1 MVGEAAACVENPVAL
16 VTGATGFIGKQVVVR
31 LLTDDDDAF
40 LWHVIVVV
48 RSKRVKGRMM
58 SSEERFARFAASL
71 GLGADHIKRLHCVDG
86 ALGDTVDVHAL
97 YKRIDAALCEDISKG
112 KGSVDIVINLAGCLD
127 QDHAMMPKEQSEGI
141 RKRNE
146 STNVAGVDALM
157 RCIGLFGRPMRGV
170 RILRPSQVL
179 GQGSTSFGAMKYM
192 EYYSKRGFLGIRQRH
207 WAKLFFKW
215 QNQIPIIGDPDTVI
229 DLIHLRDVVG
239 AILAIIHLDLERG
252 TQEGSE
258 KSRLGAVYHISTAY
272 VHGKRMGLLLEES
285 VSSKLDQE
293 YWNSYEESK
302 ARGER
307 VVEQWAMQQH
317 PPVSVEYN
325 HLTNEFAPRTR
336 DKDVVFFK
344 SLGCSEEIYNK
355 IVYCKSMEE
364 LRVLAQ
370 ETRPRFLASRQVEYW
385 EKVEPLLSHKFD
397 TPDTRFDCSGTKCLI
412 PRDFHPAPFNTDY
425 YLT

>member
-1 MVGEAAACVENPVAL
+1 MKKNHVAL

-31 LLTDDDDAF
+31 LLTDDV
-40 LWHVIVVV
+40 LMWHVIAVV
-48 RSKRVKGRMM
+48 RSKRVNGRMV
-58 SSEERFARFAASL
+58 SSEERFARYAASL
-71 GLGADHIKRLHCVDG
+71 GLGADIIKRLHWVDG
-86 ALGDTVDVHAL
+86 ELDDMADVNAL
-97 YKRIDAALCEDISKG
+97 YKNIDGVLSGDISNSTG
-112 KGSVDIVINLAGCLD
+112 CVDVVINLAGCLE
-127 QDHAMMPKEQSEGI
+127 QDHAMMPKEQREGI

-192 EYYSKRGFLGIRQRH
+192 EYYNKRGFLGIRQRH

-229 DLIHLRDVVG
+229 DLIQLKDVVG
-239 AILAIIHLDLERG
+239 AILAIIHCDLESRG
-252 TQEGSE
+252 TDERSK
-258 KSRLGAVYHISTAY
+258 KSRVGAVYHISTAY

-285 VSSKLDQE
+285 VSSKPDQE
-293 YWNSYEESK
+293 YWNLYEESK
-302 ARGER
+302 ARGEH
-307 VVEQWAMQQH
+307 VVEQWAMQQD

-325 HLTNEFAPRTR
+325 HLTNELAPKTR

-344 SLGCSEEIYNK
+344 SLGCSEEIYSK
-355 IVYCKSMEE
+355 IVYCKSMDE

-370 ETRPRFLASRQVEYW
+370 GTRPRFLASRQIEYW
-385 EKVEPLLSHKFD
+385 KKVEPLLSHKFD
-397 TPDTRFDCSGTKCLI
+397 SPDTRFDCSKTKSLI